1 MSFLNTSSYPIGLDI
16 SDLSIKL
23 VQLKKRG
30 DKIKIQAWGKIC
42 LPPGLLENGEIKN
55 RKELALNIKKLIR
68 RPDFGR
74 ITSSE
79 AIICLPEGKTFL
91 KIIEIE
97 KEIIDKKK
105 AIESELQKH
114 VPLPIESLDYD
125 WQTIGD
131 SNRSNLI
138 LVGAAPKNI
147 INDHIS
153 LLLEADLSAAAI
165 ETEPVSICRCLLE
178 EEGPKYK
185 AENKKNYAIINV
197 GAIDSSLTVYSKNTI
212 LFSVN
217 LPVSGEK
224 ITAKISQILEI
235 DHDQAEKI
243 KILYGLNEKNDQ
255 PAVKK
260 IIQELVSDLTNRS
273 QEAINFFNHHFSSWG
288 PIDKIFICGGEAN
301 IKNLE
306 KNIREKTG
314 IETSRGNVFANLH
327 ESKTNSFANFKKTF
341 GLNTDFAPEEKK
353 GKNKSKDKQSK
364 TIKVSHDTS
373 LSYATAIGLAL
384 RGIFIDE

>member
-55 RKELALNIKKLIR
+55 KEKLAAAIKKLVR
-68 RPDFGR
+68 YPDFGR
-74 ITSSE
+74 VNSSE

-131 SNRSNLI
+131 SSRSNLI

-147 INDHIS
+147 INEHIS
-153 LLLEADLSAAAI
+153 LLQEANFSAAAI

-178 EEGPKYK
+178 EENPKYK
-185 AENKKNYAIINV
+185 TGNKKNYAIINV

-224 ITAKISQILEI
+224 ITTQISQMLEI
-235 DHDQAEKI
+235 DREQAEKI
-243 KILYGLNEKNDQ
+243 KILYGLNENNDQ

-260 IIQELVSDLTNRS
+260 IIQELISDLTARS
-273 QEAINFFNHHFSSWG
+273 QDAVNFFNHHFSSWG
-288 PIDKIFICGGEAN
+288 PIEKIFICGGEAN

-314 IETSRGNVFANLH
+314 IETSRGNVFANLN
-327 ESKTNSFANFKKTF
+327 ENKTNSFANFRKTF
-341 GLNTDFAPEEKK
+341 GLNNDFVPEEKT
-353 GKNKSKDKQSK
+353 KNKQSK

>member
-16 SDLSIKL
+16 SDLSIKF

-30 DKIKIQAWGKIC
+30 DKIKIQAWGKIS
-42 LPPGLLENGEIKN
+42 LSPGLLENGEIKN
-55 RKELALNIKKLIR
+55 KEKLAAAIKKLIHH
-68 RPDFGR
+68 PDFGR
-74 ITSSE
+74 ATSSE

-97 KEIIDKKK
+97 KEISDKKK
-105 AIESELQKH
+105 AIENELQKH
-114 VPLPIESLDYD
+114 VPLPIDSLNYD

-131 SNRSNLI
+131 SSRSNLI

-147 INDHIS
+147 INEYVN
-153 LLLEADLSAAAI
+153 LLQEANLSATAI

-197 GAIDSSLTVYSKNTI
+197 GAVDSSLTVYSKNTI

-217 LPVSGEK
+217 LPISGEK

-235 DHDQAEKI
+235 DSEQAEKI
-243 KILYGLNEKNDQ
+243 KILYGLNEKSDQ

-260 IIQELVSDLTNRS
+260 IIQELVNNLTS
-273 QEAINFFNHHFSSWG
+273 HGQEAINFFNHHFSSWG
-288 PIDKIFICGGEAN
+288 TIEKILICGGEAN

-306 KNIREKTG
+306 KNIQEKTG
-314 IETSRGNVFANLH
+314 LKTSRGNVFTNLT
-327 ESKTNSFANFKKTF
+327 ESKKNSFANFKKTF
-341 GLNTDFAPEEKK
+341 GLNTDFTAEEKK
-353 GKNKSKDKQSK
+353 EKTKNKQSK

-384 RGIFIDE
+384 RGIFIEE